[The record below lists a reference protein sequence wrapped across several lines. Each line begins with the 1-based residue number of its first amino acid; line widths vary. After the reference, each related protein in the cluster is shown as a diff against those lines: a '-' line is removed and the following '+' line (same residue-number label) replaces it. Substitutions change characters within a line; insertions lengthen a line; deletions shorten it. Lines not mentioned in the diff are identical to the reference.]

1 MPLNERNFLKWTS
14 NAIQIENP
22 NFTKSKCMKL
32 AIGELKKEKQMRN
45 FIHTRSIIYQ
55 KEFPEMTKAL
65 SIKRAMLEWKK
76 V

>member
-22 NFTKSKCMKL
+22 IFTKSKCMKM
-32 AIGELKKEKQMRN
+32 AIGELKKEKQMRK
-45 FIHTRSIIYQ
+45 FIQAKSLIYQ
-55 KEFPEMTKAL
+55 KDYPGMSKAI